1 MKSFSVFCSAI
12 FGTQLFAGQATD
24 CCPPGAMHTPYEH
37 RLKNQNSFCP
47 LRSARS
53 CIGCICSPD
62 SYGAAIEMSLLVW
75 QGREEGLNFAQ
86 KNNPRLA
93 PASNLAADVNGR
105 MTGFNFAWAPAIKL
119 NLAQAFSNSWDFDM
133 RWTCFYS
140 RTTASHHATTAIETG
155 SGLLPLWVLPQ
166 SYHASPNVFGKA
178 RGIWHLHL
186 NTADLELGYLPF
198 LTKKLSWRLHA
209 GIKGISVSQQFTVQY
224 SEGIDDGMVTLRPS
238 KAALRNRCL
247 GLGPRFGFNSEW
259 RLKKGWS
266 ILADSAASLS
276 LCVFNLKRKDFDQ
289 SISDNG
295 LTLYDEESKLHE
307 SFYAYRPNFEGTM
320 GVGWSTCYGCRK
332 QYSFDFKAL
341 YEVQYYW
348 EQNMMRQ
355 MASKSVSFSAF
366 SMRGD
371 LHCHGITT
379 TLRFG
384 F

>member
-1 MKSFSVFCSAI
+1 MGGKCF
-12 FGTQLFAGQATD
+12 
-24 CCPPGAMHTPYEH
+24 
-37 RLKNQNSFCP
+37 
-47 LRSARS
+47 
-53 CIGCICSPD
+53 PD
-62 SYGAAIEMSLLVW
+62 SYGAALEMSFLIW
-75 QGREEGLNFAQ
+75 EGREDGLDFAL
-86 KNNPRLA
+86 KNNPRLT

-105 MTGFNFAWAPAIKL
+105 LKGFHFAWEPAFKL
-119 NLAQAFSNSWDFDM
+119 NFEQAFSNSWDFDM
-133 RWTCFYS
+133 RWTYYYS
-140 RTTASHHATTAIETG
+140 RSTASDYATTNAATG
-155 SGLLPLWVLPQ
+155 SGLLPIWVLPQ
-166 SYHASPNVFGKA
+166 SDLASPNVFGKA

-198 LTKKLSWRLHA
+198 LTDKLSLRLHA
-209 GIKGISVSQQFTVQY
+209 GVKGISISQQFTVLY
-224 SEGIDDGMVTLRPS
+224 SNGINDGSITLLPS

-247 GLGPRFGFNSEW
+247 GAGPRFGCNSEW

-266 ILADSAASLS
+266 ILADGAASFT

-289 SISDNG
+289 SILDNG
-295 LTLYDEESKLHE
+295 LTLNEEQSKFHE
-307 SFYAYRPNFEGTM
+307 SFYAFRPNLEGLL
-320 GVGWSTCYGCRK
+320 GIGWSSCYGCRK
-332 QYSFDFKAL
+332 QFSFEFKGA

-355 MASKSVSFSAF
+355 MASEPISFSAF